1 MGADFDS
8 DSVVCTEQRVGLMC
22 LQYLTLLICT
32 GPFRLPGVLIPA
44 GLMPTEPVLPPHES
58 ELPWQRMISP
68 LFFPHSILTLFP
80 EKTRSRIWYLYMALL
95 KIPILR

>member
-22 LQYLTLLICT
+22 LQYLTWLICT

-58 ELPWQRMISP
+58 ELPLAEDDQSSF
-68 LFFPHSILTLFP
+68 LSTLHP
-80 EKTRSRIWYLYMALL
+80 NSV
-95 KIPILR
+95 P